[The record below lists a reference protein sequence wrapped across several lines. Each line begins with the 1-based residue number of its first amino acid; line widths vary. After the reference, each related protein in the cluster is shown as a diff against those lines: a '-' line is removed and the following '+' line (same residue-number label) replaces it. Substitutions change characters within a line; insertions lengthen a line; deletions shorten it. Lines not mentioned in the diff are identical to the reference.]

1 MHSGFNDK
9 FNNILKLEPG
19 QERFEDENQVIPYLR
34 LLTDYRY
41 NINMSLHRR
50 WGSTDSLLEEGKFY
64 QIVPDNV
71 DDGFYDW
78 YYENR
83 RCYQFF
89 KTVEMALLYF
99 VFYRRVWLKGREAL
113 NEE

>member
-1 MHSGFNDK
+1 MHTGFNDK
-9 FNNILKLEPG
+9 FNQILKLELS
-19 QERFEDENQVIPYLR
+19 QEKFEDENQVIPYLR

-41 NINMSLHRR
+41 NINMSLHRK
-50 WGSTDSLLEEGKFY
+50 WGIEDSPMEEGKFY

-71 DDGFYDW
+71 DNGFFDW

-89 KTVEMALLYF
+89 KTIEMALLHF
-99 VFYRRVWLKGREAL
+99 VFYFHVWKKDREAL
-113 NEE
+113 KED